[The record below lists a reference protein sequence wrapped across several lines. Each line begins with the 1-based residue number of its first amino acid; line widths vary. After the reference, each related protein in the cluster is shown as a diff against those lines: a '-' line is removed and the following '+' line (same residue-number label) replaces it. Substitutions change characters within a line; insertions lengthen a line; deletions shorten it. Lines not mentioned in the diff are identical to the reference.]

1 MPPSTNGQC
10 DRPAELIRT
19 AARGS
24 PGGNE
29 PLTGHLDFVDITDLI
44 LEDHHRQ
51 RQAFARLDGVDS
63 SDVIALGLLWGDLA
77 AFLESHAAA
86 EEAVFY
92 PELLRRADEDGEQ
105 TRDALGDHNDIRDAI
120 SASAK
125 HQVGTPEWWEAV
137 GKARSA
143 NTEHM
148 GEEEDEGLADF
159 RRHSPLSQ
167 RHALGILF
175 EAAKTRP
182 VESELDTKDKNPD
195 DFIAEYRRSEQSH
208 GDQG

>member
-1 MPPSTNGQC
+1 VHAG
-10 DRPAELIRT
+10 DAI
-19 AARGS
+19 
-24 PGGNE
+24 
-29 PLTGHLDFVDITDLI
+29 GHDVAVDITDLI

-51 RQAFARLDGVDS
+51 RQAFARLDGVDRA
-63 SDVIALGLLWGDLA
+63 DVLALGLLWGELA

-120 SASAK
+120 ATAAK
-125 HQVGTPEWWEAV
+125 HPVGTPDWWAAV
-137 GKARSA
+137 GQARSA

-159 RRHSPLSQ
+159 RRHSPFTQ

-175 EAAKTRP
+175 EVAKSRA
-182 VESELDTKDKNPD
+182 VESHLDIDDKDPD
-195 DFIAEYRRSEQSH
+195 DFIAENR
-208 GDQG
+208 